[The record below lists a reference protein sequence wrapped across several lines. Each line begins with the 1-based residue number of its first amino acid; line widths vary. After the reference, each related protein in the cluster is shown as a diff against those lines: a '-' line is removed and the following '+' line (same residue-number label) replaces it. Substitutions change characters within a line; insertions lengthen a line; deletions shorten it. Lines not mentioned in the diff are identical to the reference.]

1 MQHDAVQAIAQ
12 AQKTAGLVLQVIGK
26 IFAARDGT
34 EGKHHLL
41 RAHQFFGHLARKI
54 GFGLAVDDH
63 RVTALVLDLDLAAIG
78 ADLVPHQVRD
88 ALLQAVAHL
97 GAERADA
104 QAQRGEFG
112 DHVRCLPRMHRTN
125 GHHRRLCGVDVARD
139 HGLQSHD
146 QTARDHHRVHRLVR
160 PGRMAATANDLDAAS
175 VRGRHESA
183 LAKHEGALRCTGVV
197 VHAKN
202 RITRKA
208 LEQTIGN
215 HLLCTTVFA
224 GLFGRLEHQV
234 HRALKLP
241 RFGQLLRRPHQH
253 GRVAIVTTSVH
264 GACMGTGIG
273 PAGFFVNGQGVHVG
287 AQGNASARAV
297 FQRGHQAMPADVA
310 GDAVAPAFQAVT
322 HPLRGGF
329 FLKRQ
334 LGKFVQVLARFA
346 QRRLGLEQVR
356 DLAKTGVT
364 SVHCRL
370 SA

>member
-1 MQHDAVQAIAQ
+1 M
-12 AQKTAGLVLQVIGK
+12 
-26 IFAARDGT
+26 
-34 EGKHHLL
+34 
-41 RAHQFFGHLARKI
+41 
-54 GFGLAVDDH
+54 
-63 RVTALVLDLDLAAIG
+63 
-78 ADLVPHQVRD
+78 RD

-104 QAQRGEFG
+104 QTHGGELG
-112 DHVRCLPRMHRTN
+112 DHVGRLARVHRTN

-146 QTARDHHRVHRLVR
+146 QTARDHHRVHCLVG
-160 PGRMAATANDLDAAS
+160 PGRMAATSNDLDAAV

-183 LAKHEGALRCTGVV
+183 LAKHESALRCTGMV

-202 RITRKA
+202 CVAGKA

-215 HLLCTTVFA
+215 HLLCAAVLA
-224 GLFGRLEHQV
+224 GLFGRLKHQV

-241 RFGQLLRRPHQH
+241 RFGQLLRGPHQH
-253 GRVAIVTTSVH
+253 GRVAIVTAGVH

-273 PAGFFVNGQGVHVG
+273 PAGFFMNRQSVHVG
-287 AQGNASARAV
+287 AQGNAAAFAV
-297 FQRGHQAMPADVA
+297 AQRGHQTVPAHMARDE
-310 GDAVAPAFQAVT
+310 VAPALQSVP
-322 HPLRGGF
+322 HPLCGGF

-334 LGKFVQVLARFA
+334 LRKLVQVLARFA
-346 QRRLGLEQVR
+346 QRGLGIEQVR

-370 SA
+370 ST